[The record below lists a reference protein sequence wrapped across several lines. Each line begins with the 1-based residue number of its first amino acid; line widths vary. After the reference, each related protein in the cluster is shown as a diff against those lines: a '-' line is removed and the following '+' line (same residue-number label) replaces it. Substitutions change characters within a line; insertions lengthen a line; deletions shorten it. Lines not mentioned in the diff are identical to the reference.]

1 MQRPGGVL
9 FAGRLPLHRKIIG
22 WRAPGTPVIRCLF
35 DGGHAKSAFLPPLLA
50 RPWRVGAT
58 DAMLTFQQIILQLQ
72 SYWDAQGCALLQP
85 YDMEVGAGTSHT
97 ATFLRAIG
105 PEPWKAAYVQPSR
118 RPKDGR
124 HGENPNRL
132 QHYYQF
138 QVVLKPAP
146 AGILDLYLGSLQ
158 ALGLDLQRNDIRF
171 VEDDWENPTLGAWGL
186 GWEVWLNGME
196 VTQLTYFQQVGGI
209 DCRPVTGEI
218 TYGLERLAM
227 YLQGV
232 DRVYDLTW
240 TEGDARLSYGDVYLQ
255 NEVEQSRYNFEHSDA
270 DFLFTAFGAHEKQAR
285 HLIGQQLALPAYEQV
300 LKAAHSFNLLDARGA
315 ISVTERAAYVARIRN
330 LARAVAQSYYESRE
344 RLGFPM
350 APRAWVEQIQMTNGP
365 QGRLIGAS
373 EK

>member
-1 MQRPGGVL
+1 
-9 FAGRLPLHRKIIG
+9 
-22 WRAPGTPVIRCLF
+22 
-35 DGGHAKSAFLPPLLA
+35 
-50 RPWRVGAT
+50 
-58 DAMLTFQQIILQLQ
+58 MLTFQQIILQLQ
-72 SYWDAQGCALLQP
+72 NYWDAQGCALLQP

-97 ATFLRAIG
+97 ATFLRALG

-124 HGENPNRL
+124 YGENPNRL

-146 AGILDLYLGSLQ
+146 SNILDLYLGSLK
-158 ALGLDLQRNDIRF
+158 ALGFDLTKNDIRF

-196 VTQLTYFQQVGGI
+196 VTQFTYFQQVGGI
-209 DCRPVTGEI
+209 NCKPITGEI

-232 DRVYDLTW
+232 DNVYDLKW
-240 TEGDARLSYGDVYLQ
+240 TKDLSYGDVYLQ
-255 NEVEQSRYNFEHSDA
+255 NEKEQSAYNFEHSDA
-270 DFLFTAFGAHEKQAR
+270 DFLFTAFSAHEKQAQY
-285 HLIGQQLALPAYEQV
+285 LMLQALALPAYEQV

-315 ISVTERAAYVARIRN
+315 ISVTERAAYIGKIRN
-330 LARAVAQSYYESRE
+330 LARSVAQSYLESRE

-350 APRAWVEQIQMTNGP
+350 APSAWVQD
-365 QGRLIGAS
+365 AS
-373 EK
+373 LEKAAS